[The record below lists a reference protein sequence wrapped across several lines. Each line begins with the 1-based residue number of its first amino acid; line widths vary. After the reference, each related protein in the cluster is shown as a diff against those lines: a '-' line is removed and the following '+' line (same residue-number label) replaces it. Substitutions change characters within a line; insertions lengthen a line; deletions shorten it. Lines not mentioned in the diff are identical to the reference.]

1 MAAETENSK
10 SLFLYL
16 FRVSCLG
23 VVCGLLISSTSPGEN
38 WEIDSLKALHK
49 KSDEGELLAELS
61 FAYKDVSSDSALHY
75 ANLCLDRA
83 RELQDR
89 LLFSTCKCRKGLAY
103 MKADNLAKGYS
114 YFHESLKIRDSLGE
128 FEAIARSYL
137 DMGNVYYTLGNQQ
150 LIRGRERKADSFY
163 KKAET
168 FYLEARRS
176 AMKANSDK
184 LTNWARMN
192 LGALHSQQE
201 EDSLA
206 LIYYDTCQQYFKQQN
221 DPIDLADVTCN
232 IARAKMYS
240 GYMTESLQDFQE
252 SLNTYESHKKR
263 GKIAECLLNI
273 AEVHYYSD
281 DYTNALKSVG
291 RSKRLAQKLKNR
303 KIELRA
309 LEFASQLHAETLQH
323 DSAYWYLKKFDS
335 LQNLVID
342 EATQKE
348 IAQLSLLYETE
359 KTKRQNAT
367 LKAETLEQERDIRTL
382 ISILVICLLVLS
394 ILVISFLYYRQRQL
408 AKRLDDQRRIN
419 ELVRD
424 QDQKLINAMLKGQ
437 EEERKRVSTELH
449 DRMGS
454 ILSTMKLYLTEFK
467 RMTSGAVHSEHDASA
482 ETSKSNQSLN
492 KASELIDLAVN
503 ELRQI
508 STNLSSGLLVT
519 FGLVPAI
526 REMVEI
532 VNETRQIKVTVKS
545 FGLNERYDSFVE
557 ISLYRIVQELLTN
570 TLKHAEATLVEIRF
584 DGRDT
589 ELLLTYTD
597 NGKGMDFETSMRK
610 NGLGLQN
617 ISERAKALNG
627 QLTFKDAS
635 PSGSTF
641 SVIIPV
647 A

>member
-1 MAAETENSK
+1 
-10 SLFLYL
+10 
-16 FRVSCLG
+16 
-23 VVCGLLISSTSPGEN
+23 
-38 WEIDSLKALHK
+38 
-49 KSDEGELLAELS
+49 
-61 FAYKDVSSDSALHY
+61 
-75 ANLCLDRA
+75 
-83 RELQDR
+83 
-89 LLFSTCKCRKGLAY
+89 
-103 MKADNLAKGYS
+103 MKADNLAKGYG
-114 YFHESLKIRDSLGE
+114 YFLESLNIRDSLGA
-128 FEAIARSYL
+128 FEAMARSYL
-137 DMGNVYYTLGNQQ
+137 DMGNVYFTLGNQQ
-150 LIRGRERKADSFY
+150 RIRGRERKADSFY

-168 FYLEARRS
+168 FYSEARRS
-176 AMKANSDK
+176 AIKAHSDK
-184 LTNWARMN
+184 YTNWARMN
-192 LGALHSQQE
+192 LGALHSEKE

-221 DPIDLADVTCN
+221 EPIDLADVTHN
-232 IARAKMYS
+232 IAKAKMYS
-240 GYMTESLQDFQE
+240 GYMTESLQSFHE
-252 SLNTYESHKKR
+252 SLKIYENHKKR
-263 GKIAECLLNI
+263 GKLAECLLSI

-281 DYTNALKSVG
+281 DYVNALRAVA
-291 RSKRLAQKLKNR
+291 RSKRLAQELKNR

-323 DSAYWYLKKFDS
+323 DSAYWYLKRFDS

-342 EATQKE
+342 EAAQKE
-348 IAQLSLLYETE
+348 IGQLTLLYETE
-359 KTKRQNAT
+359 KTERQNAE
-367 LKAETLEQERDIRTL
+367 LKVENLEQEHDIRTL
-382 ISILVICLLVLS
+382 IGILAICLLVLS
-394 ILVISFLYYRQRQL
+394 TLVVSFLYYRQRQL
-408 AKRLDDQRRIN
+408 AKQLNDQRRIN
-419 ELVRD
+419 ELVRN

-437 EEERKRVSTELH
+437 EEERKRVATELH

-454 ILSTMKLYLTEFK
+454 ILSTMKLYLTEFR
-467 RMTSGAVHSEHDASA
+467 RMAGADTSSSDQSTVGS
-482 ETSKSNQSLN
+482 SKSNQSLN
-492 KASELIDLAVN
+492 KASELIDLAVT

-570 TLKHAEATLVEIRF
+570 TLKHAGATLVEIRL

-597 NGKGMDFETSMRK
+597 NGKGMDFETSMGK
-610 NGLGLQN
+610 SGLGLKN

-627 QLTFKDAS
+627 QLAFKDAE

-641 SVIIPV
+641 SITIPV
-647 A
+647 V